1 MDQIH
6 TEREQRFID
15 LAAGLAD
22 DFAKRAAQH
31 DEDESFPFENY
42 EQMREC
48 GYTNLT
54 IPEEFGGLGASLL
67 ERVKAQERLAQGDG
81 ATALAINMHFN
92 VLGLLVD
99 LHERAGRRAARP
111 RDEQR
116 RRDELPRVVVETA
129 NITEK
134 LEMIGRERLI
144 CGGSGSEPDN
154 AVINLRPRT
163 EARRVDGGFLVNGRK
178 IFGTQSIRLDYFFA
192 EATWSDAPERPTII
206 TFFVEPKN
214 TPGLIFKDD
223 WHTMGMR
230 STASCGSE
238 LKDAFVPDSA
248 IMLRRAVSNSA
259 MITRVFAKAPFA
271 IGAPYIGIAVAARD
285 FVVDFMRERP
295 RYPLKKPMSHLPAV
309 FNKVGEMDMLIE
321 GARAAMWKAGADV
334 EHDEPA
340 NWSRKAIAACMIA
353 RENSVRVVDL
363 ALRAVGG
370 SSYFRRFPLERLY
383 RDVRAGIYH
392 PFDSDESIEFLG
404 RSAFGLPMGD
414 PDDYVKA

>member
-1 MDQIH
+1 MNQIH

-15 LAAGLAD
+15 LAARLAD

-48 GYTNLT
+48 GYTNLI

-81 ATALAINMHFN
+81 ATSLAINMHFN

-99 LHERAGRRAARP
+99 LHQRSNRP
-111 RDEQR
+111 RTTKSRDGRSQ
-116 RRDELPRVVVETA
+116 RDELPRVVVETD

-134 LEMIGRERLI
+134 LKKIGRERLI

-163 EARRVDGGFLVNGRK
+163 EARRVDGGFLINGRK

-192 EATWSDAPERPTII
+192 EATWPDAPERPTII

-248 IMLRRAVSNSA
+248 VILRRAVSNNA
-259 MITRVFAKAPFA
+259 MITRVFAKAPFS

-285 FVVDFMRERP
+285 FVVDFMRDRP

-309 FNKVGEMDMLIE
+309 FNKVGEMEMLIE
-321 GARAAMWKAGADV
+321 GARAAMWKAAADL
-334 EHDEPA
+334 EQDEPG

-370 SSYFRRFPLERLY
+370 SSYFRRLPLERFY
-383 RDVRAGIYH
+383 RDVRAGLYH

-414 PDDYVKA
+414 PDDYV